1 MQPALPCRLSLRKQ
15 SGHHYIFRYAP
26 GDELTLRSALA
37 DLADDPT
44 ADFDWFDEA
53 VLACQLSTATP
64 EHPERTPMSIFS
76 RKAKEPPAPLD
87 PSLPLE
93 YQNSFVAP

>member
-15 SGHHYIFRYAP
+15 SGHQYIFRYAP
-26 GDELTLRSALA
+26 GDEPTLRSALA

-53 VLACQLSTATP
+53 VLAYQLSTATP
-64 EHPERTPMSIFS
+64 GKDPHEHLQS
-76 RKAKEPPAPLD
+76 
-87 PSLPLE
+87 
-93 YQNSFVAP
+93 

>member
-1 MQPALPCRLSLRKQ
+1 
-15 SGHHYIFRYAP
+15 
-26 GDELTLRSALA
+26 
-37 DLADDPT
+37 
-44 ADFDWFDEA
+44 
-53 VLACQLSTATP
+53 
-64 EHPERTPMSIFS
+64 MSIFS